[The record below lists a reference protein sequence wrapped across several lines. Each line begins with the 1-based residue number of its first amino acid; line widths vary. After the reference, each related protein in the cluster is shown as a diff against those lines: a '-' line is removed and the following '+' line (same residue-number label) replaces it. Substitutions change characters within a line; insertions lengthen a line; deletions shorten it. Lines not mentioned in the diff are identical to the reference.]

1 MSSLSR
7 KLVIYRVLFAWAFLA
22 FAALPLSTANADKAH
37 TGGFSGG
44 GGAGGGYGGTVA
56 GAQFNSFSIAESKG
70 RRSAKGWSHTGSK
83 IGVVQ
88 GTYGAQNKVN
98 LRTSAQAR
106 ARSTKSKI
114 EAYAKAKVLSSANSV
129 ETAGTADTAAAAVA
143 EAYASFEKNVGA
155 IAYASSLNGAY
166 AYANTSAA
174 VPTLAYVPEG
184 TTQTITKGKLTAS
197 ISYTALGSFSIAW
210 TKGKKAGAVSGT
222 TENTEALAAGNIKA
236 AIKSATFAAAE
247 ASPKYAS
254 AFASATVDAM
264 ASNSAG
270 FAKAYGH
277 SQAYASVVRTKD
289 KVRIAVATTSNISKC
304 GDHWWLKKMHRKECV
319 VQVRTVNLK

>member
-22 FAALPLSTANADKAH
+22 FAALPLSTANADKAQ
-37 TGGFSGG
+37 TGGFSVG

-56 GAQFNSFSIAESKG
+56 GSSSILF
-70 RRSAKGWSHTGSK
+70 RSQRARAAVQLKAGPIPGSK

-155 IAYASSLNGAY
+155 TAYASSLNGAY

-174 VPTLAYVPEG
+174 VPTMAYVPDG

-247 ASPKYAS
+247 ASPNYAS

-264 ASNSAG
+264 ASNSAA
-270 FAKAYGH
+270 FAIAYVSSSWSYVGLG
-277 SQAYASVVRTKD
+277 S
-289 KVRIAVATTSNISKC
+289 
-304 GDHWWLKKMHRKECV
+304 MF
-319 VQVRTVNLK
+319 